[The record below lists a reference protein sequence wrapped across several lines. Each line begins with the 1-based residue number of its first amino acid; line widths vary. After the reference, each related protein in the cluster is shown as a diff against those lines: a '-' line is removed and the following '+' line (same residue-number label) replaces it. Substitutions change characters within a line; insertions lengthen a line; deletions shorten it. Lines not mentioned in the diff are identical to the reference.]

1 MKATYTV
8 KVHVDADGDMVIV
21 HNPTLAPAI
30 EKSDYEPK
38 TPEADASVDADTVND
53 ATAFLETFFKLYP
66 TATEKELAY
75 YVSGNMLEPIGRD
88 YLYSELVNPIFTKDG
103 DAKAI
108 EKILAFYDP
117 YISKCCLRPLYDEYG
132 NVYIAVDMELK
143 GRIREALIKMMLDFD
158 IPLEI
163 EE

>member
-1 MKATYTV
+1 MKQSFKKPSYYLISSAV
-8 KVHVDADGDMVIV
+8 DGDE
-21 HNPTLAPAI
+21 TAI
-30 EKSDYEPK
+30 EK
-38 TPEADASVDADTVND
+38 
-53 ATAFLETFFKLYP
+53 L
-66 TATEKELAY
+66 
-75 YVSGNMLEPIGRD
+75 
-88 YLYSELVNPIFTKDG
+88 
-103 DAKAI
+103 
-108 EKILAFYDP
+108 LAFYDP